1 MKKRFPFFV
10 FLCFNLSVVYAQQFL
25 SLDDCRQLALENNKQ
40 LKISDENI
48 AKAETDKKAAF
59 TQYLPDL
66 SFTGGYLYNQK
77 NVSLLGENK
86 FLPVGNL
93 TAGGEFIPTGEY
105 AVIPQNAFDM
115 DIQHVFVGNFSL
127 TQPVFMG
134 GKIAAYNKITDYS
147 KALAE
152 RMKEASE
159 QEVLLQVEEAY
170 WQVISLSGK
179 KELSDSYV
187 DLLKQM
193 DSDMQNL
200 IEEGI
205 STQADGLSVKVK
217 LNEAEMTQLQVENG
231 LQLSKMLLCQICGL
245 PINESIILADEQK
258 ENLPT
263 YLININKDV
272 NSVLVNR
279 PELQSLDLATKIYE
293 KKETIVRSEMLPS
306 VALVGNYTLMNPNSF
321 NGFETQFSGMWN
333 VGVMVNIPL
342 FHFGEHTYKVRSAK
356 TETRIKK
363 LELEDAKEK
372 IELQVNQTKFKVT
385 EAEKKLVATSK
396 NKESADEN
404 LRYANLG
411 FKEGVIPASNLMEA
425 QTAWFKAHSEYM
437 DAQIGLR
444 LSQVQLAK
452 AMGELASNHK

>member
-1 MKKRFPFFV
+1 MKKRFSFFV

-272 NSVLVNR
+272 NSALVNR